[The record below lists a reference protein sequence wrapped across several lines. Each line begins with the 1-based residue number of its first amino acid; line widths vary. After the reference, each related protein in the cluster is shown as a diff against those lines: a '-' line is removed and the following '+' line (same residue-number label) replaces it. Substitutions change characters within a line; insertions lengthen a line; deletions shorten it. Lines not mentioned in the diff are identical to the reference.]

1 LRLREAG
8 YELPAQPEGE
18 SCAVRWLCF
27 AALLRATP
35 LARAAAGGQHSVFID
50 GEGRLVVR
58 HGSGGRGGRGEKK
71 DEDEEVEFPGLL
83 GHGEGVLQ
91 LKTRRRRRRL
101 K

>member
-1 LRLREAG
+1 M
-8 YELPAQPEGE
+8 
-18 SCAVRWLCF
+18 RWLCF

-71 DEDEEVEFPGLL
+71 DEDEEVEFRAFSATARACCSLRRE
-83 GHGEGVLQ
+83 EGAVD
-91 LKTRRRRRRL
+91 
-101 K
+101 